1 MDTNTRYFLLSKAFK
16 LKQSFKYLARLP
28 MPRLPCVLQ
37 SDVDAVCV
45 VSAGAVFNTI
55 IEMFPNMRV
64 SVYIVCIVYIVPTV
78 HLTQQSINM
87 SMQVSPVTTTSI
99 ASSYSQ
105 GKKSRHISAL
115 SCSKLLRTGRADCNF
130 PCCTLLYS

>member
-1 MDTNTRYFLLSKAFK
+1 
-16 LKQSFKYLARLP
+16 

-37 SDVDAVCV
+37 CDVDAVCV

-64 SVYIVCIVYIVPTV
+64 SVYTVYIEPTV

-99 ASSYSQ
+99 ATTVRGKSQ
-105 GKKSRHISAL
+105 DTFLLFPAR
-115 SCSKLLRTGRADCNF
+115 SC
-130 PCCTLLYS
+130 

>member
-37 SDVDAVCV
+37 CDVDAVCV

-64 SVYIVCIVYIVPTV
+64 SVYSVYSVYSA
-78 HLTQQSINM
+78 H
-87 SMQVSPVTTTSI
+87 SPLNTTI
-99 ASSYSQ
+99 YQHEHASQPSHHHQHRYYSQ
-105 GKKSRHISAL
+105 GKKSRHIPAL
-115 SCSKLLRTGRADCNF
+115 SCSKLLRTGRADCNL
-130 PCCTLLYS
+130 PSCTLYYS

>member
-1 MDTNTRYFLLSKAFK
+1 MDTNTRYFFLSKAF
-16 LKQSFKYLARLP
+16 KQSFKYLARLP

-37 SDVDAVCV
+37 CDVDAVCV

-64 SVYIVCIVYIVPTV
+64 SVYIVYIVYIVPTV

-105 GKKSRHISAL
+105 GKKSRHIPAL
-115 SCSKLLRTGRADCNF
+115 SCSKLLRTGRADCNL
-130 PCCTLLYS
+130 PSCTL